1 MPNQIDEKLL
11 QKMFGNA
18 LIKLVDKLINTTN
31 KEENQTI
38 VKIIENN
45 KMKLQEQRKTSPY
58 DYVIQQLINVL
69 T

>member
-1 MPNQIDEKLL
+1 
-11 QKMFGNA
+11 MFGNA

-31 KEENQTI
+31 KEENKTI